1 MAIHSDL
8 ASRQESGERSSERV
22 RDVERHTAG
31 LRKELGL
38 PTLVLTQIMFIVGSG
53 WVGTAAKLGTGHVI
67 FWLVAMA
74 LFYLPQAAVVIYLN
88 RLMPLEGGLYQWATV
103 GFSELAGFVT
113 AWNLWAFAIL
123 ILATFGVMIA
133 TNLAYLI
140 GSSASWLTGAAWYT
154 PVVSSGVVV
163 FITFLALFGLRAGK
177 WMQSIGGAAQL
188 LTYVALLIVPFVALR
203 RGMIHEYHPF
213 AMSMPELNALNL
225 NLLGKM
231 ALGALSGFEYVAL
244 LAGETKN
251 PGRTIGRSVVI
262 ASPIIALM
270 FILGTSTVVAL
281 VPKDRIDLVSPI
293 PQTLMIALQG
303 MGFVSMLAPLL
314 IALLL
319 LRQIGNVS
327 LMFAGT
333 TRLPMVAG
341 WDGLLPKWFT
351 RLHPRYLTPV
361 NSILFVGA
369 LTLAFTLAGQIGV
382 GLQEAFQI
390 LENAGG
396 IFYAFAYIVM
406 FSIPLFAARRL
417 SERPKLWLQGAAVA
431 GLATSIL
438 YSVLSIFPIID
449 VADWRIFTAKVVTVL
464 VVTNGIGL
472 AIFFANRAK
481 VRRA

>member
-1 MAIHSDL
+1 
-8 ASRQESGERSSERV
+8 
-22 RDVERHTAG
+22 
-31 LRKELGL
+31 
-38 PTLVLTQIMFIVGSG
+38 
-53 WVGTAAKLGTGHVI
+53 
-67 FWLVAMA
+67 
-74 LFYLPQAAVVIYLN
+74 
-88 RLMPLEGGLYQWATV
+88 
-103 GFSELAGFVT
+103 
-113 AWNLWAFAIL
+113 
-123 ILATFGVMIA
+123 
-133 TNLAYLI
+133 
-140 GSSASWLTGAAWYT
+140 
-154 PVVSSGVVV
+154 
-163 FITFLALFGLRAGK
+163 
-177 WMQSIGGAAQL
+177 
-188 LTYVALLIVPFVALR
+188 
-203 RGMIHEYHPF
+203 
-213 AMSMPELNALNL
+213 
-225 NLLGKM
+225 
-231 ALGALSGFEYVAL
+231 LSGFEYVAL

-251 PGRTIGRSVVI
+251 PARTIGRSVVI

-406 FSIPLFAARRL
+406 FAIPIFAWPDWRAAETWPGRGRRGTGDL
-417 SERPKLWLQGAAVA
+417 
-431 GLATSIL
+431 IL
-438 YSVLSIFPIID
+438 YCAVDFPD
-449 VADWRIFTAKVVTVL
+449 HRRGRLAMFTAKVVTVL
-464 VVTNGIGL
+464 VATNSVSL
-472 AIFFANRAK
+472 AIFFASRSSIAHRDRSNVLTAPRRRCRGSTRPSLAAPG
-481 VRRA
+481 RRANGRTLP